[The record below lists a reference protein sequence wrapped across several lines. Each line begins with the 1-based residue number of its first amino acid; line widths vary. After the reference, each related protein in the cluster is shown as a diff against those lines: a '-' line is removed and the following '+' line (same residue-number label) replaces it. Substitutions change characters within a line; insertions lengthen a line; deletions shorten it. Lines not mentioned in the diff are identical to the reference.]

1 MTSKE
6 ISSTFEQRF
15 ANVRKRIDQGLERW
29 GYWVFDHAWLVII
42 ATLLVLGGLIS
53 QIPKMVV
60 DTSAEGFLHED
71 APFRVTYNEFRFQFG
86 RDERALVIIDSGN
99 PDGIFNTAFL
109 NKLEALH
116 KDLEKNTPKL
126 QKVDSLINARM
137 TIGENDQL
145 LVEDFLEDWPDTPEK
160 LQQLKKRAY
169 ANPLYPGLYFSND
182 ARYAMIM
189 VENDTYSSLAKE
201 KKSPDDPLSG
211 FDDTSIRYDAKNH
224 PPFLSGQENT
234 EIVLA
239 IDKVLEKHEAE
250 GFHLQQTGTPFM
262 LDRLTRIMM
271 GDMTKFILL
280 SMLVISILLFV
291 IFRRASMIFLPLI
304 VSGLSMLGT
313 LGVMTIC
320 NIPMTGAA
328 QIIPSL
334 LITIGVA
341 GSVHVFVIFYQRSK
355 AGDKKRDAVAHS
367 LGHSGVAIMMTSFA
381 NIAGLSSFITSDIKP
396 ISDFGIIAPIGV
408 FNALLA
414 TLILLPALIAI
425 LPIKEFT
432 ELQDHTEAWSQ
443 KLMAFCGDLAIRFP
457 WRIICIWGALVIFA
471 FSLALQMR
479 FSHNTLNWF
488 KKNDE
493 TRVSMELLDHVMEG
507 SIFLELIFDTGKPN
521 GVKDPDFLKRLEKIQ
536 DYAANQPHAG
546 LVIHKASSIVDVV
559 KEINQALHN
568 NDPAYYTIPDDA
580 NLLAQEILLFE
591 NSGSE
596 DLEKLTDESFSKAR
610 VTLKL
615 NHMDALSYPPFMD
628 EFVPAVNA
636 IIEDKATYEATGIMA
651 LAGTTFKALMTSMA
665 QSYGSSIFFIT
676 ALMILFVGSWRIG
689 LLSMIPNV
697 SPIIITLGIMV
708 ILDFPLDAFTLFIG
722 SIGLGLAVD
731 DTMHFMNTYQ
741 RNFHECRDPGKAVR
755 DTMATAGEAM
765 FFTCAILSSA
775 FFIYIFSSMV
785 NLQIFGILTGCCI
798 LIAASADAFL
808 NPALMYLYGKRQLRL
823 EAENQNLSIA
833 SQAHLET

>member
-1 MTSKE
+1 MSKN
-6 ISSTFEQRF
+6 SLNQRFEQRF
-15 ANVRKRIDQGLERW
+15 AQNRKLVDGLLERW
-29 GYWVFDHAWLVII
+29 GYFVFDHAWIVMIG
-42 ATLLVLGGLIS
+42 TLIVLGALIS

-71 APFRVTYNEFRFQFG
+71 APFRISYNNFRFQFG
-86 RDERALVIIDSGN
+86 RDERALVIIDSKK
-99 PDGIFNTAFL
+99 PDGIFDTTFL
-109 NKLEALH
+109 TKLEILH

-126 QKVDSLINARM
+126 QKVDSLINARL

-145 LVEDFLEDWPDTPEK
+145 IVQDFLEDWPDTPEK
-160 LQQLKKRAY
+160 LERIKKQAY
-169 ANPLYPGLYFSND
+169 ANPLYSGLYFSKD
-182 ARYAMIM
+182 GRYAMIM
-189 VENDTYSSLAKE
+189 IENDTYSSLHKDDE
-201 KKSPDDPLSG
+201 SLDDPLSG
-211 FDDTSIRYDAKNH
+211 FDDVAVSYDANNH
-224 PPFLSGQENT
+224 PPFLSGDENT

-239 IDKVLEKHEAE
+239 IDKILERHEST
-250 GFHLQQTGTPFM
+250 GFHLQQTGTPLM

-291 IFRRASMIFLPLI
+291 IFRRASMIFLPLL

-313 LGVMTIC
+313 LGIMTIC

-328 QIIPSL
+328 QIMPSL

-355 AGDKKRDAVAHS
+355 VGDNKRDAVAHS

-396 ISDFGIIAPIGV
+396 ISDFGIIAPIGI

-414 TLILLPALIAI
+414 TLIMLPALIAI

-432 ELQDHTEAWSQ
+432 ELQDHTEVWSQ
-443 KLMAFCGDLAIRFP
+443 KLMTFCGGLAIRYP
-457 WRIICIWGALVIFA
+457 WRIICIWGFVVAVA

-488 KKNDE
+488 KKDDP

-568 NDPAYYTIPDDA
+568 NDPAYYTIPDDP

-591 NSGSE
+591 NSGSD
-596 DLEKLTDESFSKAR
+596 DLKKLTDENFSKAR
-610 VTLKL
+610 ITLKL
-615 NHMDALSYPPFMD
+615 NHMDALAYPPFMD

-651 LAGTTFKALMTSMA
+651 LAGTTFEALMTSMA
-665 QSYGSSIFFIT
+665 KSYGSSVFFIT
-676 ALMILFVGSWRIG
+676 ALMIIFVGSWRVG
-689 LLSMIPNV
+689 FLSMIPNV

-741 RNFHECRDPGKAVR
+741 RNFHEFRDPERAVR

-765 FFTCAILSSA
+765 FFTCTILSSA

-785 NLQIFGILTGCCI
+785 NLQIFGILTGFCI

-808 NPALMYLYGKRQLRL
+808 NPAIMYLYGKHQLKKMNTTTTITS
-823 EAENQNLSIA
+823 A
-833 SQAHLET
+833 